1 MRAALWRAARTL
13 RVSGDR
19 CARQSTV
26 TCRATQLKRRELDHR
41 DMSGPRGAFI
51 VLEGTDRSGKSTQCA
66 RLVAALNAAGVSAES
81 WRFPDRTTGIGH
93 MLDAYLRGTPDGD
106 TDDGAV
112 HLLFSANRWEKRRVA
127 RFCLDSGFP
136 ACLRKSSVHCVWP
149 LHRADLLLKLQA
161 GTTLVVDRYA
171 YSGVAFTS
179 AKRVPGL
186 DLVWCKA
193 RSCQQALLHHL
204 ARGT

>member
-26 TCRATQLKRRELDHR
+26 TCRATLLKRRELDHR

-112 HLLFSANRWEKRRVA
+112 HLLFSANRWEKRRVVRGA
-127 RFCLDSGFP
+127 WIQVSRHEVFFAL
-136 ACLRKSSVHCVWP
+136 CVATP
-149 LHRADLLLKLQA
+149 Q
-161 GTTLVVDRYA
+161 G
-171 YSGVAFTS
+171 
-179 AKRVPGL
+179 GL
-186 DLVWCKA
+186 IAEAPSRHYTC
-193 RSCQQALLHHL
+193 S
-204 ARGT
+204 

>member
-13 RVSGDR
+13 RVSGDP

-26 TCRATQLKRRELDHR
+26 TCRATQLKRRQLNHR

-66 RLVAALNAAGVSAES
+66 RLVAALNAAGVTAES

-112 HLLFSANRWEKRRVA
+112 HLLFSANRWEKRHVARVA
-127 RFCLDSGFP
+127 SIQVSRHDVFAL
-136 ACLRKSSVHCVWP
+136 CV
-149 LHRADLLLKLQA
+149 A
-161 GTTLVVDRYA
+161 TTQ
-171 YSGVAFTS
+171 G
-179 AKRVPGL
+179 GL
-186 DLVWCKA
+186 IAEAPSRHYTC
-193 RSCQQALLHHL
+193 S
-204 ARGT
+204 